1 MSGVTHGLGIVFS
14 IVAGALLSDKVK
26 DKPPMHVF
34 SCMVYSASLIVLYT
48 ASTLY
53 HSFFTMKHTKYI
65 FEVIDKCA
73 IYILI
78 AGSYTPF
85 LHIVLRDYPMWS
97 IGLLIFIWTACF
109 CGVSVE
115 AMCPTWKHKG
125 KFSLSMYLS
134 MGWCCLI
141 CMSDLLRI
149 LPRGAVHLIIL
160 GGVGYTS
167 GVPFFVRDN
176 NLDHSIWH
184 LFVLSGSVIH
194 WIGIY
199 TYVADM

>member
-1 MSGVTHGLGIVFS
+1 MSGVTHGLGVFFS
-14 IVAGALLSDKVK
+14 IAAGLALSNKVK
-26 DKPPMHVF
+26 DKSQIHVI
-34 SCMVYSASLIVLYT
+34 SCMVYSISLVVLYT

-53 HSFFTMKHTKYI
+53 HSFFTMKHTKYL

-85 LHIVLRDYPMWS
+85 LQIVLRDYPMWS

-109 CGVSVE
+109 FGVLVE
-115 AMCPTWKHKG
+115 AMCPTWKYKG
-125 KFSLSMYLS
+125 RFSLTMYLS
-134 MGWCCLI
+134 MGWCCMI
-141 CMSDLLRI
+141 CMRDLLRI
-149 LPRGAVHLIIL
+149 LPQGAVNLIVL

-167 GVPFFVRDN
+167 GVPFFVRNN

-184 LFVLSGSVIH
+184 LFVLAGSVIH

-199 TYVADM
+199 IYVADM